1 VPELLVSVDL
11 VERQDGDR
19 AEASIEL
26 AQLRQIDLMTHSLP
40 LTPEQLTDIRLIAT
54 DIDGTLTSEGKFT
67 PALLESIDLLHAKG
81 IKLLLVTGRSA
92 GWVSAV
98 NNYLPVAG
106 SIAENG
112 GLYFNKDSGGFDFIT
127 RIESI
132 EAHRLE
138 LANRFWE
145 LQERYPQIEESSDN
159 QFRITDWTFDVAGL
173 TDLELAAID
182 RQCQAWGY
190 SFTFSTVQC
199 HIKPQHQE
207 KGTAILQ
214 VLKQY
219 FPEINPTQIITVG
232 DSPNDASMFDRSLFP
247 HSVGVANI
255 QHYTSQLSHH
265 PQYLTKLPEVAGF
278 CELVGHIPDF
288 LSRLS

>member
-1 VPELLVSVDL
+1 MLN
-11 VERQDGDR
+11 
-19 AEASIEL
+19 
-26 AQLRQIDLMTHSLP
+26 SLP
-40 LTPEQLTDIRLIAT
+40 LPDRFTDIQLIAT
-54 DIDGTLTSEGKFT
+54 DIDGTLTSGGKFT
-67 PALLESIDLLHAKG
+67 TALLESIDLLNAKG

-112 GLYFNKDSGGFDFIT
+112 GLYFSQDSSGFDFIT

-132 EAHRLE
+132 EAHRAE

-145 LQERYPQIEESSDN
+145 LQARYPQIEESIDN

-173 TDLELAAID
+173 SDLELGEIST
-182 RQCQAWGY
+182 QCQQWGY

-199 HIKPQHQE
+199 HIKPQHQD
-207 KGTAILQ
+207 KGTAISQ

-219 FPEINPTQIITVG
+219 FPELKPTQIVTVG
-232 DSPNDASMFDRSLFP
+232 DSPNDASMFELALFP

-255 QHYTSQLSHH
+255 AHYSTQLSHH

-278 CELVGHIPDF
+278 CELVNLL
-288 LSRLS
+288 LS